1 MFLKETARGRIGTR
15 CHCGYLIPAVG
26 SPARWETQSLIQP
39 AVKLDV
45 VVVVVG
51 FSPSTLFC
59 LFSFRQDSNGACNL
73 TVSNASASDG
83 LDRTR
88 QYSSCHRHLSVQS
101 GPMPHSSCNRHLS
114 VQSGPMPHS
123 SCNRH
128 LSVQSGPMPHS
139 SCNRHFSVES
149 GPCNIPRVIVL
160 SVESGPMPHSSCN
173 RHITV
178 ESGPCNIPRA
188 IVICIIL

>member
-59 LFSFRQDSNGACNL
+59 PFSFRQDSNGACNL

-88 QYSSCHRHLSVQS
+88 QYSSC
-101 GPMPHSSCNRHLS
+101 NRHLS

-128 LSVQSGPMPHS
+128 IT
-139 SCNRHFSVES
+139 VES

-178 ESGPCNIPRA
+178 ESGPCNIPRV